1 MAITAIVDQG
11 KIVNNGVKDSEKQE
25 IKKSTNGGVDQDM
38 FLQLLVAEMKFQ
50 DPLEP
55 TSNTEWISQYATFTQ
70 IEQGTAMQT
79 SMQQMEASQL
89 VGKQVIMKSTNNI
102 TGETNYFSGMVDY
115 MYVENGKTFL
125 SVNNELYNIEDLDT
139 VVDPT
144 YMDAVQKAKDF
155 EGLLDKMP
163 PVKSLDYNKDL
174 NLVVSLRK
182 FYDDLSEYEKGF
194 IKEDLVNIMKAYE
207 TRLKEI
213 EPEPD
218 TDSSTE
224 DGANDEQGNG
234 NTEQTG
240 STENGS
246 SDTP

>member
-89 VGKQVIMKSTNNI
+89 VGKQVIMKSTNSI

-115 MYVENGKTFL
+115 MYVENGKTYL
-125 SVNNELYNIEDLDT
+125 SVDNELYNIEDLDT
-139 VVDPT
+139 VVDPA
-144 YMDAVQKAKDF
+144 YMDAVQKGKDF
-155 EGLLDKMP
+155 EALLDKMP
-163 PVKSLDYNKDL
+163 PVKSLDYFKDAE
-174 NLVVSLRK
+174 LVTSLRK

-218 TDSSTE
+218 TNSDGETSDESQQTTE
-224 DGANDEQGNG
+224 
-234 NTEQTG
+234 NTNQTG